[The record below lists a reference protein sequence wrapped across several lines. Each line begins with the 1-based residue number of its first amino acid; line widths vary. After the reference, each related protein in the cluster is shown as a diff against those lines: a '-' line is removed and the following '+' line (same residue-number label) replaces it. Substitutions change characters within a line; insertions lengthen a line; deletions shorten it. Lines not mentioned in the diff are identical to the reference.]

1 MSEKFWKESFKGR
14 LTETSLEASCL
25 DFICMCSS
33 LVPDLSMLLGGM
45 GLVRIIQMPWKVS
58 LVRLGNIVKFF
69 NKGGKLV
76 A

>member
-33 LVPDLSMLLGGM
+33 LVPDLSMLLGGW
-45 GLVRIIQMPWKVS
+45 GW
-58 LVRLGNIVKFF
+58 
-69 NKGGKLV
+69 
-76 A
+76 

>member
-25 DFICMCSS
+25 DFICMCFS
-33 LVPDLSMLLGGM
+33 LVPDLSVLLGG
-45 GLVRIIQMPWKVS
+45 GIGEIIQMPWKVN

-76 A
+76 V